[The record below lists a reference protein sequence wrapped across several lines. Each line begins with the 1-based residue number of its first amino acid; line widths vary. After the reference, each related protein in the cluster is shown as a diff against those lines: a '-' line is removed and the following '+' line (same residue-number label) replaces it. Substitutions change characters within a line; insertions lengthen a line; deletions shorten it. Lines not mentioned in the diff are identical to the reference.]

1 MTTGQKILA
10 GHFVLFVC
18 AVFWWVEPH
27 GLQPLFS
34 QFPESWTYKLINVS
48 DALLGNWGGVIILG
62 LFYGIFRFF
71 RPKEQK
77 DLEGAAKLYE
87 QASRDEVRGHTY
99 EALAGYD
106 QITRRFPD
114 TEVANDA
121 KISAE
126 NLRKRN
132 E

>member
-10 GHFVLFVC
+10 GLFVLFVC

-48 DALLGNWGGVIILG
+48 DALLGNCGGVIILI
-62 LFYGIFRFF
+62 LFYGLFRSF

-87 QASRDEVRGHTY
+87 KATKLERRGQIK
-99 EALAGYD
+99 EALTAYD
-106 QITRRFPD
+106 DIATRFAD
-114 TEVANDA
+114 TETGDDA